1 MIRMKRLFYALL
13 LSFSI
18 LSAGQVSAQVIDEM
32 GDESKLYASTKL
44 VNQFFRR
51 FNGEEDE
58 KGERYYEGNKNFH
71 DPAIRRRYIGILFDN
86 QNTMIPASL
95 KKEFAQEM
103 TDKSG
108 QKFLD
113 FHSGNWMAE
122 VNALFTYQGKEQ
134 PVTLF
139 MKLQPQRLGY
149 EWVIEEVYFE
159 PFKKYFHKDTT
170 ATKKFLHPMSHEL
183 DFMNLRKAFQESEN
197 PESYTPDEFAPSYLT
212 LFLYEMKR
220 GNLKFKT
227 VRDVKFHFFQINNW
241 YFEVSQFNR
250 SGYNSGWLISNIV
263 KTSEENK
270 KAIKNYLYGKN

>member
-1 MIRMKRLFYALL
+1 MKILKRFYSAFLL
-13 LSFSI
+13 LFV
-18 LSAGQVSAQVIDEM
+18 LSPAARLTAQVIGEM

-58 KGERYYEGNKNFH
+58 KGERYYEGNKSYR
-71 DPAIRRRYIGILFDN
+71 DPALRKRYIGILFDE

-95 KKEFAQEM
+95 KREFAQEM
-103 TDKSG
+103 TDKASPRY
-108 QKFLD
+108 LD

-122 VNALFTYQGKEQ
+122 VNTLFTYQGKEQ

-149 EWVIEEVYFE
+149 EWVIEEVYFA
-159 PFKKYFHKDTT
+159 PFKKHFNKDTT
-170 ATKKFLHPMSHEL
+170 AAKKFLHPMSHEL

-197 PESYTPDEFAPSYLT
+197 PEAYTPDDFEPSYLT

-227 VRDVKFHFFQINNW
+227 VRDVKFHFFQLSNW

-250 SGYNSGWLISNIV
+250 PGYNSGWLISNIV

-270 KAIKNYLYGKN
+270 KAIRKYLYGQN

>member
-1 MIRMKRLFYALL
+1 MRGAARLLTALL
-13 LSFSI
+13 LSSSVWI
-18 LSAGQVSAQVIDEM
+18 WQPAKAQVIDEL
-32 GDESKLYASTKL
+32 GDESMLYAQTKL

-58 KGERYYEGNKNFH
+58 KGERYYEGDKGYH
-71 DPAIRRRYIGILFDN
+71 DQALRRKYIGILFDN
-86 QNTMIPASL
+86 QNTMLPASL

-103 TDKSG
+103 TDKANPHY
-108 QKFLD
+108 LD

-122 VNALFTYQGKEQ
+122 VSTLFTYQGKEQ

-149 EWVIEEVYFE
+149 EWVIEEVYFD
-159 PFKKYFHKDTT
+159 PFKKYFSKDTT
-170 ATKKFLHPMSHEL
+170 ATKKFLHPLSHEL

-197 PESYTPDEFAPSYLT
+197 PESYTPDSFEPSFLT
-212 LFLYEMKR
+212 LFIYEMKK

-227 VRDVKFHFFQINNW
+227 VRDVKFHFFQIDSW
-241 YFEVSQFNR
+241 YFELSQFNR
-250 SGYNSGWLISNIV
+250 ASYNSGWLISNMV

-270 KAIKNYLYGKN
+270 EAIKNYLYGKN